1 MGGIGAG
8 DIGTTGGIV
17 TGGGARGDGAA
28 DLAAASPGATRRGL
42 TDHALRLTLTNE
54 VHARPPEQIVSPV
67 RATML
72 AMLSGEGAGGADR
85 RHLEALCDWAGV
97 PRPAQGAT
105 HYSGSFGSFRLK
117 WERHTEFSTWTVFRP
132 SAMPAGTLVDPFVE
146 PALNA
151 VPREWLSGLPGELMV
166 GVHVAVLAADSP
178 EPSSNMMAAMFGS
191 ETYVGSRLAGRAATA
206 WTDFRIHGDGFSRI
220 LIADHSM
227 TPNQTGRIVQR
238 LLEIETYRVMALL
251 ALPMARGVLPRI
263 GPIEAGLADV
273 TTRIATLRGLQDERD
288 LLDRLT
294 LLAAQ
299 TEQIAAETAYRFG
312 AARAYHELVEK
323 RIEELRE
330 IRIEGLQTVR
340 EFMDRRLTP
349 AIRTCEAVEMR
360 LSSLSQRVARS
371 SNLLRTRVEIAVE
384 GQNAELLQSMDR
396 RAQLQLRL
404 QETVE
409 GLSVVAI
416 SYYLVGIVG
425 YAAKGLKGLGLKA
438 DPDLIVGLMIPIVI
452 AFVWSGVRRIRKVL
466 TSDH

>member
-1 MGGIGAG
+1 MTATPPREPAAIGG
-8 DIGTTGGIV
+8 
-17 TGGGARGDGAA
+17 RP
-28 DLAAASPGATRRGL
+28 LK
-42 TDHALRLTLTNE
+42 DHALRLTLTNE
-54 VHARPPEQIVSPV
+54 VHARPPESLSAPV

-72 AMLSGEGAGGADR
+72 AMLSGEGAGETDR

-97 PRPAQGAT
+97 ARPPQGAT
-105 HYSGSFGSFRLK
+105 HHSASFGSFRLK

-132 SAMPAGTLVDPFVE
+132 SAMPAGALVDPFVE
-146 PALNA
+146 PAVNA
-151 VPREWLSGLPGELMV
+151 LPREWLQGLPGELMV
-166 GVHVAVLAADSP
+166 GIHVAVLDADTP
-178 EPSSNMMAAMFGS
+178 EPSANMMAAMFGS
-191 ETYVGSRLAGRAATA
+191 ESYIGSRIAGRSATA
-206 WTDFRIHGDGFSRI
+206 WTDFRIHGDGFSRM
-220 LIADHSM
+220 LVADHSM
-227 TPNQTGRIVQR
+227 TPRQTGRVVQR

-251 ALPMARGVLPRI
+251 ALPVARGVLPRI
-263 GPIEAGLADV
+263 NPIESDLAEL
-273 TTRIATLRGLQDERD
+273 TTRVATLRGLQDERD

-299 TEQIAAETAYRFG
+299 TEQIAAETSYRFG

-330 IRIEGLQTVR
+330 IRIEGIQTVR

-349 AIRTCEAVEMR
+349 AIRTCEAVEQR
-360 LSSLSQRVARS
+360 LTSLSQRVART

-425 YAAKGLKGLGLKA
+425 YAAKGLKGFGLKV
-438 DPDLIVGLMIPIVI
+438 DPDMLVGLMIPVVI
-452 AFVWSGVRRIRKVL
+452 LFVWSGVRRIRKVI
-466 TSDH
+466 TGEH

>member
-1 MGGIGAG
+1 MTERDATATMATLTREAPVAG
-8 DIGTTGGIV
+8 S
-17 TGGGARGDGAA
+17 RP
-28 DLAAASPGATRRGL
+28 LK
-42 TDHALRLTLTNE
+42 DHALRLALTNE
-54 VHARPPEQIVSPV
+54 VHARPPESLSAPV

-72 AMLSGEGAGGADR
+72 AMLSGEGAADTDR

-97 PRPAQGAT
+97 ARPPQGAT
-105 HYSGSFGSFRLK
+105 HHSASFGSFRLK

-132 SAMPAGTLVDPFVE
+132 SAMPAGALVDPFVE
-146 PALNA
+146 PAVNA
-151 VPREWLSGLPGELMV
+151 LPREWLHGLPGELMV
-166 GVHVAVLAADSP
+166 GVHVAVLDADTP
-178 EPSSNMMAAMFGS
+178 EPSPNMMAAMFGS
-191 ETYVGSRLAGRAATA
+191 ESYVGSRIAGRSATA
-206 WTDFRIHGDGFSRI
+206 WTDFRIHGDGFSRV
-220 LIADHSM
+220 LVSDHSM
-227 TPNQTGRIVQR
+227 TPRQTGRVVQR

-263 GPIEAGLADV
+263 NPIEADLADL
-273 TTRIATLRGLQDERD
+273 TTRIATLGGLQDERD
-288 LLDRLT
+288 LLDRLS

-299 TEQIAAETAYRFG
+299 TEQIAAETSYRFG

-330 IRIEGLQTVR
+330 IRIEGIQTVR

-349 AIRTCEAVEMR
+349 AIRTCEAVEQR
-360 LSSLSQRVARS
+360 LNSLSQRVARA

-396 RAQLQLRL
+396 RAHLQLRL

-425 YAAKGLKGLGLKA
+425 YAAKGLKGFGLKV
-438 DPDLIVGLMIPIVI
+438 DPDMLVGLMIPVVI
-452 AFVWSGVRRIRKVL
+452 AFVWSGVRRIRKVI
-466 TSDH
+466 TGGH

>member
-1 MGGIGAG
+1 MNEREARQTHGAQ
-8 DIGTTGGIV
+8 V
-17 TGGGARGDGAA
+17 GGGAAPVGSA
-28 DLAAASPGATRRGL
+28 LI
-42 TDHALRLTLTNE
+42 DHPLRLALTNE
-54 VHARPPEQIVSPV
+54 VHARPPESMTAPV
-67 RATML
+67 RVTML
-72 AMLSGEGAGGADR
+72 AMLSGEGAGETDR
-85 RHLEALCDWAGV
+85 RHLESLCDWAGI
-97 PRPAQGAT
+97 PRPSLGAT
-105 HYSGSFGSFRLK
+105 HHSASFGSFRLK
-117 WERHTEFSTWTVFRP
+117 WERHTEFSTWTIFRP
-132 SAMPAGTLVDPFVE
+132 SVTPVGALTDPFLE

-151 VPREWLSGLPGELMV
+151 VPRDWVNGLPGERIV
-166 GVHVAVLAADSP
+166 GVHIAVLDDQSP
-178 EPSSNMMAAMFGS
+178 EPSANMMAAMFGS
-191 ETYVGSRLAGRAATA
+191 ESYVGSRLAGRSATA
-206 WTDFRIHGDGFSRI
+206 WTDFRIHGDGYSRM
-220 LIADHSM
+220 LVLDHSM
-227 TPNQTGRIVQR
+227 TPRQTGRVVQR

-263 GPIEAGLADV
+263 NPIEAGLADV

-299 TEQIAAETAYRFG
+299 AEQIASETAYRFG

-323 RIEELRE
+323 RIDELRE

-349 AIRTCEAVEMR
+349 AIRTCEAVERR
-360 LSSLSQRVARS
+360 LHTLSQRVARA

-425 YAAKGLKGLGLKA
+425 YAAKGLKGFGLKV
-438 DPDLIVGLMIPIVI
+438 DPDLLVGLMIPIVI
-452 AFVWSGVRRIRKVL
+452 AFVWSGVRRIRKVIAGN
-466 TSDH
+466 H

>member
-1 MGGIGAG
+1 MTA
-8 DIGTTGGIV
+8 TPP
-17 TGGGARGDGAA
+17 REP
-28 DLAAASPGATRRGL
+28 AAAGGRPLR
-42 TDHALRLTLTNE
+42 DHALRLTLTNE
-54 VHARPPEQIVSPV
+54 VHARPPESLSAPV

-72 AMLSGEGAGGADR
+72 AMLSGEGAGETDR

-97 PRPAQGAT
+97 ARPPQGAT
-105 HYSGSFGSFRLK
+105 HHSASFGSFRLK

-132 SAMPAGTLVDPFVE
+132 SARPGGALAGMLVDPFVE
-146 PALNA
+146 PAVNA
-151 VPREWLSGLPGELMV
+151 VPREWLHGLPGELMV
-166 GVHVAVLAADSP
+166 GIHVAVLDADTP
-178 EPSSNMMAAMFGS
+178 EPSANMMAAMFGS
-191 ETYVGSRLAGRAATA
+191 ESYVGSRIAGRSATA
-206 WTDFRIHGDGFSRI
+206 WTDFRIHGDGFSRM
-220 LIADHSM
+220 LVADHSM
-227 TPNQTGRIVQR
+227 TPRQTGRVVQR

-251 ALPMARGVLPRI
+251 ALPVARGVLPRI
-263 GPIEAGLADV
+263 NPIESDLAEL
-273 TTRIATLRGLQDERD
+273 TTRVATLRGLQDERD

-299 TEQIAAETAYRFG
+299 TEQIAAETSYRFG

-330 IRIEGLQTVR
+330 IRIEGIQTVR

-349 AIRTCEAVEMR
+349 AIRTCEAVEQR
-360 LSSLSQRVARS
+360 LTSLSQRVART

-425 YAAKGLKGLGLKA
+425 YAAKGLKGFGLKV
-438 DPDLIVGLMIPIVI
+438 DPDMLVGLMIPVVI
-452 AFVWSGVRRIRKVL
+452 LFVWSGVRRIRKVI
-466 TSDH
+466 TGEH

>member
-1 MGGIGAG
+1 MTDGVARTTADTLNRAGLTGAG
-8 DIGTTGGIV
+8 A
-17 TGGGARGDGAA
+17 GGAMSGPRP
-28 DLAAASPGATRRGL
+28 LR
-42 TDHALRLTLTNE
+42 DHPLRQTLTNE
-54 VHARPPEQIVSPV
+54 VHARPPEALAAPV

-72 AMLSGEGAGGADR
+72 AMLSGEGAAEADR

-97 PRPAQGAT
+97 VRPPQGAT
-105 HYSGSFGSFRLK
+105 HHSASFGSFNLK

-132 SAMPAGTLVDPFVE
+132 SAMPAGSVVDPFVD
-146 PALNA
+146 PALHA
-151 VPREWLSGLPGELMV
+151 LPRDWLAGLPGELLV
-166 GVHVAVLAADSP
+166 GIHVAVLDPDTP
-178 EPSSNMMAAMFGS
+178 EPSANMMAAMFGS
-191 ETYVGSRLAGRAATA
+191 ESYVGSRIAGRSATA
-206 WTDFRIHGDGFSRI
+206 WTDFRIHGDGFSRM
-220 LIADHSM
+220 LVADHSM
-227 TPNQTGRIVQR
+227 TPRQTGRVVQR
-238 LLEIETYRVMALL
+238 LLEIETYRVLALL

-263 GPIEAGLADV
+263 GPIEAGLSEV
-273 TTRIATLRGLQDERD
+273 TTRIASLRGLQDERD

-312 AARAYHELVEK
+312 AARAYHELVER

-330 IRIEGLQTVR
+330 IRIEGLQTVQ

-349 AIRTCEAVEMR
+349 AIRTCEAVEER
-360 LSSLSQRVARS
+360 LDSLSQRVARAS
-371 SNLLRTRVEIAVE
+371 TLLRTRVEIAVE

-425 YAAKGLKGLGLKA
+425 YAAKGLKGFGFKI
-438 DPDLIVGLMIPIVI
+438 DPDLLVGLMIPIVI

-466 TSDH
+466 VGGH

>member
-1 MGGIGAG
+1 MSEREASQ
-8 DIGTTGGIV
+8 TTGLQPRDA
-17 TGGGARGDGAA
+17 TPAR
-28 DLAAASPGATRRGL
+28 ASASRARVL
-42 TDHALRLTLTNE
+42 KDHALRLALTNE
-54 VHARPPEQIVSPV
+54 VHARPPDSMTAPV
-67 RATML
+67 RVTML
-72 AMLSGEGAGGADR
+72 AMLSGEGAGETDR
-85 RHLEALCDWAGV
+85 RHLESLCDWAGI
-97 PRPAQGAT
+97 PRPSQGAT
-105 HYSGSFGSFRLK
+105 HHSASFGSFHLK

-132 SAMPAGTLVDPFVE
+132 SLTPAGTLADPFVE

-151 VPREWLSGLPGELMV
+151 VPREWLNGLPGELMV
-166 GVHVAVLAADSP
+166 GVHVAVLDDQTP
-178 EPSSNMMAAMFGS
+178 EPSANMMTAMFGS
-191 ETYVGSRLAGRAATA
+191 ENYVGSRIAGRSATA
-206 WTDFRIHGDGFSRI
+206 WTDFRIHGDGFSRM
-220 LIADHSM
+220 LVMDHSM
-227 TPNQTGRIVQR
+227 TPRQTGRVVQR
-238 LLEIETYRVMALL
+238 LLEIETYRVLALL
-251 ALPMARGVLPRI
+251 ALPAARGVLPRI
-263 GPIEAGLADV
+263 NPIEAGLADV

-299 TEQIAAETAYRFG
+299 TEQIASETSYRFG

-323 RIEELRE
+323 RIDELRE

-349 AIRTCEAVEMR
+349 AIRTCEAVEQR
-360 LSSLSQRVARS
+360 LNNLSQRVARA

-425 YAAKGLKGLGLKA
+425 YAAKGLKGFGLKV
-438 DPDLIVGLMIPIVI
+438 DPDMLVGLMIPIVI
-452 AFVWSGVRRIRKVL
+452 AFVWSGVRRIRKVIAG
-466 TSDH
+466 DH